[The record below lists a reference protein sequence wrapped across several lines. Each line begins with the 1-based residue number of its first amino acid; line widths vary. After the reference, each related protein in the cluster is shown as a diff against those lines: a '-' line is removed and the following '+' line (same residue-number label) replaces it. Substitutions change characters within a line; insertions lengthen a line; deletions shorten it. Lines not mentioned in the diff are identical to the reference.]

1 MDQVLRLLRHV
12 GDSDRI
18 LGNWLELGLSLD
30 FAAMWTVNQQVD
42 FVYLS
47 PTPGFQ
53 VNNKFI
59 QKKKI
64 T

>member
-1 MDQVLRLLRHV
+1 MW
-12 GDSDRI
+12 DSDRI

-47 PTPGFQ
+47 PTPGFL

-59 QKKKI
+59 QKKKDNLENNQHDNI
-64 T
+64 